1 VLESEER
8 LDRLAELAVFG
19 ANVQEGQ
26 LVAITSYIGKER
38 LTRKIAHGAY
48 LRGARYVDVLYFD
61 QWIKRERI
69 AHAPDGTLDF
79 IPPWMQ
85 DRLRYLSD
93 QHAARITLSGPH
105 APHALDGLDPG
116 RSGQDLLPYLPET
129 GAVVNKRTTNWC
141 VLPAPTPDW
150 SQAVYPD
157 LEREAAYARLWDA
170 VAHICRLDEDDPIA
184 AWDERV
190 ATLKANA
197 ARLTERR
204 FDAVRLH
211 GPGTD
216 VTIGLLPSSTWQAG
230 DFTTV
235 DGVQH
240 LPNIPTEEVF
250 TTPDPER
257 VDGHVSA
264 TLPLELYGS
273 IIEGIRIEF
282 ENGRAVKIDAERG
295 AEALRAAAAKDE
307 SAARLGELA
316 LVDGEGRIGPLGT
329 VFLDTL
335 IDENAATHIAL
346 GNGYETPVAD
356 AADLA
361 RINRSR
367 IHIDFMIGSPELAV
381 DGITADGDAV
391 PVLRRGAWQL

>member
-1 VLESEER
+1 VVEIEER

-26 LVAITSYIGKER
+26 LVAVTSYVGKER
-38 LTRKIAHGAY
+38 LTRKVAHGAY

-69 AHAPDGTLDF
+69 AHAPDGTLEY

-93 QHAARITLSGPH
+93 EHAARITLSGPH
-105 APHALDGLDPG
+105 APHALDGLDPA

-129 GAVVNKRTTNWC
+129 GAVVNRGTTNWC
-141 VLPAPTPDW
+141 VIPAPTPDW
-150 SQAVYPD
+150 AAAVYPD
-157 LEREAAYARLWDA
+157 LEPADAYSRLWDA
-170 VAHICRLDEDDPIA
+170 VAHVCRLDEDDPTA
-184 AWDERV
+184 AWRERV
-190 ATLKANA
+190 VTLQTNA

-204 FDAVRLH
+204 FDAMRLH

-216 VTIGLLPSSTWQAG
+216 VTIGLLPSSAWRAG

-235 DGVQH
+235 DGVKH

-257 VDGHVSA
+257 VDGHVSS

-273 IIEGIRIEF
+273 IIDGIRIEF
-282 ENGRAVKIDAERG
+282 EHGRAVKIEAETG
-295 AEALRAAAAKDE
+295 GEALRAAAAKDE
-307 SAARLGELA
+307 SASRLGELA
-316 LVDGEGRIGPLGT
+316 LVDGEGRIGPLET

-335 IDENAATHIAL
+335 IDENAASHIAL
-346 GNGYETPVAD
+346 GNGYETAVEDPAD
-356 AADLA
+356 VA

-381 DGITADGDAV
+381 DGITADGDAI
-391 PVLRRGAWQL
+391 PVLRQGAWQL